1 MSSTAGDISTKS
13 STTAAGRWIRG
24 LALGLAV
31 GVTSH
36 PSVAARAAGFTS
48 MPPADTGVAFT
59 NHLAPDRALANHIL
73 LNGSGVAFGDID
85 GDGLQDLFLP
95 ALQGGSTLFR
105 NLGQW
110 RFTNITHLSFA
121 AKTFDGMDA
130 TGAVL
135 ADLDGDRLPD
145 LLVNGIGTGTRCF
158 LNRGTGRFEETTA
171 QSGLAGRGGPSS
183 FALADIDR
191 DGDLDLYVVRYR
203 SSTVRDEFQQR
214 FGIRTVDGKPVL
226 ESVNGRPVTEPDL
239 VGRFSVDAQGRITE
253 HGEAD
258 GLYAND
264 GKGVFQHVPF
274 DGGAFRDESGQP
286 LTRIPYDWGLAAM
299 FRDVD
304 GDGILDL
311 YVCNDLGSPDRIWIG
326 DGKGGFRAIARSAI
340 RKTSWFSMGV
350 DFGDL
355 DRDGHDDFLVT
366 DMLSRDPVRR
376 QADFQNLTPDF
387 EPFTGLDAR
396 PQVPRNTLQRG
407 RGEGS
412 YAEVAWMSG
421 IAATEWSWS
430 PVFLDVDLDGFEDVL
445 ITTGFERNVQD
456 ADIAEEIERIR
467 QAQKLSDAAALQLR
481 RRFPSHAL
489 PNQAWRNLGGMR
501 FEENGTNWGFNL
513 HGISQGIALADLD
526 NDGDLDVVLNN
537 QNASATLLRNDATA
551 PRILVRLRGRG
562 SNTDAVGARI
572 EVEGGPVPQ
581 QQVVTSGGRFLSG
594 DAPTRMFATR
604 SAADPVTVRVTW
616 PDGRRSVHQ
625 GVRPGSLLVLE
636 EPPGDPAHTPSPT
649 PPGVAPLFADASS
662 RLRHRHAEEP
672 FDEGQLQ
679 PIIARTLSTQ
689 GPGVAWGDLNLDGH
703 EDLVI
708 SAGRR
713 GLLGILL
720 NDGTG
725 GFRAVTSG
733 PIGTPSTV
741 DQTGVLVHSMPGRGP
756 QLLVPLSNYETPRS
770 ASAIR
775 TLDLAQGNYRPG
787 GIRLSAA
794 IGAMALADVDG
805 DGRLDLFAAGRAS
818 GGRYPEGVSS
828 ALFLGQESGWVP
840 SSNNAAVLQQLG
852 MVTAAAFSDLD
863 VDGDVDLVVT
873 TDWGPIRILDNQG
886 GMLTERT
893 NVPLR
898 WAEGDPR
905 PRPRLLEVLTG
916 WWNSVTPVDFDGDGR
931 MDLIAGNW
939 GRNTRQQVEP
949 GRTAALYH
957 GDFAGL
963 GAPIALETFS
973 HGNPERDLPWVP
985 RDVLGAVWPALL
997 ERYPTRAS
1005 FGAASVPEIL
1015 KEVVPKPQPLRVTTL
1030 DSVALWNRG
1039 DHWVVQPLPER
1050 AQEAPVF
1057 GVVAADFNGDG
1068 KEDLFLAQNSAGA
1081 HGSNDRADAGVG
1093 LILIGDGRGGWT
1105 PLSVQASGIRVHGE
1119 QRGAAAA
1126 DYDADGRVDLVVTQ
1140 NGDSTRL
1147 FRNVGARPGVEV
1159 RFRGP
1164 AGNPSGI
1171 GVRVRAMDA
1180 AGNAGPVREIRAGSG
1195 YLSQD
1200 SAVLVFAGEH
1210 LPTALEVRW
1219 PGRQAIQFPIPS
1231 GRTMIEVSADGVIA
1245 PK

>member
-1 MSSTAGDISTKS
+1 
-13 STTAAGRWIRG
+13 
-24 LALGLAV
+24 
-31 GVTSH
+31 
-36 PSVAARAAGFTS
+36 
-48 MPPADTGVAFT
+48 MPPAETGVAFT

-95 ALQGGSTLFR
+95 ALQGGSTLYR

-110 RFTNITHLSFA
+110 RFTNITSLSFA

-135 ADLDGDRLPD
+135 ADLNGDRLPD
-145 LLVNGIGTGTRCF
+145 LLVNGIGTGTRSF
-158 LNRGTGRFEETTA
+158 LNRGTGRFEETTT

-191 DGDLDLYVVRYR
+191 DGDLDLYIVRYR

-214 FGIRTVDGKPVL
+214 FGIRTIDGKPVL

-258 GLYAND
+258 GLYTND
-264 GKGVFQHVPF
+264 GKGVFQPVPF

-311 YVCNDLGSPDRIWIG
+311 YVCNDLGSPDRIWMG
-326 DGKGGFRAIARSAI
+326 DGKGGFRAIARTAI

-387 EPFTGLDAR
+387 ESFTGLDVR

-407 RGEGS
+407 RGDGS
-412 YAEVAWMSG
+412 YAEVAWMAV
-421 IAATEWSWS
+421 IAATEWTLS
-430 PVFLDVDLDGFEDVL
+430 PVFLDVDLDGYEDVL

-467 QAQKLSDAAALQLR
+467 QAQKLSDVAALQLR

-537 QNASATLLRNDATA
+537 QNAAATLLRNDATA

-562 SNTDAVGARI
+562 GNTDAVGARI
-572 EVEGGPVPQ
+572 AVEGGPVPQ
-581 QQVVTSGGRFLSG
+581 QQVITSGGRFLSG
-594 DAPTRMFATR
+594 DAPTRMFAAR
-604 SAADPVTVRVTW
+604 SSNDPVTVRVTW
-616 PDGRRSVHQ
+616 PDGARSVHE

-636 EPPGDPAHTPSPT
+636 EPARDASTNPPPT
-649 PPGVAPLFADASS
+649 VQQVVPLFADASS

-672 FDEGQLQ
+672 FDDGQLQ
-679 PIIARTLSTQ
+679 PILPRTLSTQ
-689 GPGVAWGDLNLDGH
+689 GPGVAWGDLNLDGR

-708 SAGRR
+708 SSGRR

-733 PIGTPSTV
+733 PLAAPSTA
-741 DQTGVLVHSMPGRGP
+741 DQTGVLVHPMPGRGP
-756 QLLVPLSNYETPRS
+756 HVLIPLSNYETPRS

-775 TLDLAQGNYRPG
+775 TLDLAEGTYRPG
-787 GIRLSAA
+787 GIRLSGAL
-794 IGAMALADVDG
+794 GAMALADVDG

-818 GGRYPEGVSS
+818 GGRYPESVPST
-828 ALFLGQESGWVP
+828 LLLGREAGWVP
-840 SSNNAAVLQQLG
+840 STNNAAVLQQLG
-852 MVTAAAFSDLD
+852 MVTGAAFSDLD
-863 VDGDVDLVVT
+863 ADGDVDLVVA

-886 GMLTERT
+886 GLLTERT
-893 NVPLR
+893 EVLLR

-905 PRPRLLEVLTG
+905 PRPRVLGALTG

-931 MDLIAGNW
+931 MDLVAGNW
-939 GRNTRQQVEP
+939 GRNTRQQVQP

-963 GAPIALETFS
+963 GAPILLETFG
-973 HGNPERDLPWVP
+973 HGSPERDLPWVP
-985 RDVLGAVWPALL
+985 RDVLGAVWPAVM

-1015 KEVVPKPQPLRVTTL
+1015 KDAVPKPQPLRVTTL
-1030 DSVALWNRG
+1030 DTVALWNRG
-1039 DHWVVQPLPER
+1039 DHWVVQPLPAR

-1057 GVVAADFNGDG
+1057 GLVAADFNGDG
-1068 KEDLFLAQNSAGA
+1068 NEDLFLAQNTAGA
-1081 HGSNDRADAGVG
+1081 HDTSDRADSGVG
-1093 LILIGDGRGGWT
+1093 LVLLGDGRGAWT

-1119 QRGAAAA
+1119 QRAAAAA

-1147 FRNVGARPGVEV
+1147 FRNMGARPGVEV

-1164 AGNPSGI
+1164 AGNPTGI

-1180 AGNAGPVREIRAGSG
+1180 AGTAGPVREIRAGSG
-1195 YLSQD
+1195 YWSQD
-1200 SAVLVFAGEH
+1200 SAVMVFAGER

-1219 PGRQAIQFPIPS
+1219 PGQSPIQFPIPS
-1231 GRTMIEVSADGVIA
+1231 GGTMIEVSADGVMA